1 MRGRLRQEDGF
12 TLVELMMVT
21 FMMTIVIVVFTSVFE
36 NLNEGVARQ
45 QERSRANDEARLAIE
60 QLDREIRSG
69 NVLYDP
75 EDDDP
80 QFYTFRIHSQAN
92 ATTRTSSPYADPV
105 SGATCVQ
112 WWINGDQEL
121 VRRVWQPGV
130 ANPAVSDWRVVA
142 EHVVNR
148 VPGIDV
154 PAFTVPDPDSLRT
167 VAVTLMVDV
176 DTSETVSRPVRI
188 ETSLTG
194 RNTTLG
200 SSQAVCGSVPS
211 PVPT

>member
-12 TLVELMMVT
+12 TLVELMMVM
-21 FMMTIVIVVFTSVFE
+21 FMMTIVIVIFTSVFE
-36 NLNEGVARQ
+36 NVNVGVARQ

-92 ATTRTSSPYADPV
+92 ASTRISTTYADAF
-105 SGATCVQ
+105 GATCVQ
-112 WWINGDQEL
+112 WLINDDEEL
-121 VRRVWQPGV
+121 VRRFWKPGD
-130 ANPAVSDWRVVA
+130 PAVVSDWRVVA

-148 VPGIDV
+148 TLATPV
-154 PAFTVPDPDSLRT
+154 PAFSLDDDPIRSSRT
-167 VAVTLMVDV
+167 VVITLMVDA
-176 DTSETVSRPVRI
+176 DTTETVSRPVRI
-188 ETSLTG
+188 QTSLTG
-194 RNTTLG
+194 RNSTLG
-200 SSQAVCGSVPS
+200 FSTSVCDPA
-211 PVPT
+211 PA